1 MRCTESPAALVALRL
16 EHPSPPPNQRRPQ
29 QNRGGGIH
37 SNSRRPSSGSKNRG
51 PQSNNPGSRNN
62 PQPQPWLPYGF
73 GQQPPMWP
81 AYWTPPPS
89 PYPTQNWSSFPNG
102 QPHLLPGCAKLINNQ
117 TDNFVSFDAL
127 DPTQLGEAF
136 QAMTMEPGTTDNQWL
151 MDSGAS
157 DHLIGNQD
165 PDSPSAPP
173 RYSVFLLPALIVE
186 SLSQCHHHPLPCAL
200 RAPPAAMSPPSTS
213 IPHVLH
219 FGSRC
224 TGSEIA
230 SDSNLPGSAIW
241 IVNPVPLIPEVRIS
255 VPSIPAADS
264 ISLYDEELPMIARKK
279 GIKWPDDGH
288 RMKTTTTVKMAKA
301 WISGDENAK
310 QMLSRVLKERPL
322 LHLPNPLHRVPLG
335 VNNILEI
342 MGPSPSAKTEIL
354 LQLAVNCILPKNQH
368 GVQYGGLEH
377 TVLFLDLDCRLDI
390 YRLSQSLKLKIT
402 EANRLHKTKDFQ
414 NCVYGSNQSS
424 CNQLEHDQTDV
435 FTESM
440 RRFLYTRCYDSFE
453 FLSVL
458 KVLNYKL
465 TGNGFHV
472 LMIDNIGAFHSID
485 RGFSSLPQGIQSR
498 KNIGLQSVFETV
510 VQEIK
515 KLLDRHS
522 MIVLATKTVT
532 NQVKRSYSSRVSGGL
547 KNTYREYMPLTW
559 QSFVTHRVLVRPS
572 DDKKKCEDRVCY
584 SAEWLLPAFSISDE
598 FIRAKRLIKKSTAEE
613 SVPDFGMGDDVEDV
627 AAAFVRDDSDSGGGK
642 RKKFSSDSGSGK
654 KRDKKFSS
662 SNFSDKGGRNC

>member
-1 MRCTESPAALVALRL
+1 
-16 EHPSPPPNQRRPQ
+16 
-29 QNRGGGIH
+29 
-37 SNSRRPSSGSKNRG
+37 
-51 PQSNNPGSRNN
+51 
-62 PQPQPWLPYGF
+62 
-73 GQQPPMWP
+73 
-81 AYWTPPPS
+81 
-89 PYPTQNWSSFPNG
+89 
-102 QPHLLPGCAKLINNQ
+102 
-117 TDNFVSFDAL
+117 
-127 DPTQLGEAF
+127 
-136 QAMTMEPGTTDNQWL
+136 
-151 MDSGAS
+151 
-157 DHLIGNQD
+157 
-165 PDSPSAPP
+165 
-173 RYSVFLLPALIVE
+173 
-186 SLSQCHHHPLPCAL
+186 
-200 RAPPAAMSPPSTS
+200 
-213 IPHVLH
+213 
-219 FGSRC
+219 
-224 TGSEIA
+224 
-230 SDSNLPGSAIW
+230 
-241 IVNPVPLIPEVRIS
+241 
-255 VPSIPAADS
+255 
-264 ISLYDEELPMIARKK
+264 
-279 GIKWPDDGH
+279 
-288 RMKTTTTVKMAKA
+288 MAKA

-414 NCVYGSNQSS
+414 NCVDGSNQSS
-424 CNQLEHDQTDV
+424 CNQLEHDEIDV

-485 RGFSSLPQGIQSR
+485 RGFSSLPQGIESR

-572 DDKKKCEDRVCY
+572 DDKKQCEDRVCY

-598 FIRAKRLIKKSTAEE
+598 FIVCDAGIL
-613 SVPDFGMGDDVEDV
+613 DLL
-627 AAAFVRDDSDSGGGK
+627 
-642 RKKFSSDSGSGK
+642 
-654 KRDKKFSS
+654 
-662 SNFSDKGGRNC
+662 